1 MHCRGAADEEVGVQA
16 LEVVEVSPSLVEVGE
31 VVVEVVLVVVVLE
44 TVGGGVKA
52 HALAGWHSAKGG
64 GNGRLASWQD
74 AGRAES
80 RRTVDWA
87 QGVRSC
93 PPTWW
98 NCTEIGQNMLW
109 RNDKM
114 TLGSAMVE

>member
-1 MHCRGAADEEVGVQA
+1 MDCRGAADEEVGVQA

-31 VVVEVVLVVVVLE
+31 VVVEVVLAVVVLE

-52 HALAGWHSAKGG
+52 QALAGWHSAK
-64 GNGRLASWQD
+64 NGRLASWQD

-80 RRTVDWA
+80 RTVDWA

-98 NCTEIGQNMLW
+98 NCTEIGQKMLW

>member
-52 HALAGWHSAKGG
+52 HALAGWHSAK
-64 GNGRLASWQD
+64 NGRLASWQD
-74 AGRAES
+74 PGRAES

-98 NCTEIGQNMLW
+98 NCTEIVQKMLW